1 MVQFKQNE
9 VEYNANIVAVEKK
22 LLPAVLGATRRNGD
36 SLAQWLIKNCAEGDV
51 VDASVKN
58 ILQAVNTLDAAKL
71 IDWKV
76 APKPQKKRP
85 DFLQSHDGDPT
96 NHAREN
102 RISEIDI
109 VMAQEK
115 KRRQAL
121 GDAAN
126 AEIMSE
132 AAAIVRNHSSISHS
146 RTAREKAVLKAE
158 FDKLAAARVHPKDV
172 LAGVKAKQ
180 DTFANGD
187 VTRPTFGGR

>member
-1 MVQFKQNE
+1 MVSFKQNE

-36 SLAQWLIKNCAEGDV
+36 LLASWLMKNCAEGDV
-51 VDASVKN
+51 VDASAKN
-58 ILQAVNTLDAAKL
+58 ILQAITALNAANL

-102 RISEIDI
+102 QVSELDI
-109 VMAQEK
+109 QMSQEK
-115 KRRQAL
+115 KRREAL

-126 AEIMSE
+126 AETMAE
-132 AAAIVRNHSSISHS
+132 AAALVRNHSSVSHS
-146 RTAREKAVLKAE
+146 RTARERAALRSE
-158 FDKLAAARVHPKDV
+158 FDRLFAARTHPKELLAALKT
-172 LAGVKAKQ
+172 KQ
-180 DTFANGD
+180 ATFEGED
-187 VTRPTFGGR
+187 ITRPRLANM